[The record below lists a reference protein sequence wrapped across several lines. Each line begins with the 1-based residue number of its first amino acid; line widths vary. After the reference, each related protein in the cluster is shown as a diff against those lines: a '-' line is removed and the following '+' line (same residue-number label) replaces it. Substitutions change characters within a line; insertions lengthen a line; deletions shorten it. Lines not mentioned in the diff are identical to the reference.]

1 MRRPTMLLAFAL
13 AVAAGMPPC
22 AARAA
27 LLGDAALS
35 YSAERTVTVNGNT
48 FTGTVFHVPGR
59 DRHEQAIQGIP
70 EVVILDAAAK
80 RGWLVLPGL
89 RSYVEF
95 AFPQLMAELGD
106 PSLLRQPAGRETIN
120 GVRTTKFRIEHT
132 AADGMRAH
140 GFAWVSPDGLLMRL
154 EGTVQR
160 PGASRPTAIRMELDK
175 VQPGRQDPALFD
187 LPPGLVKL
195 PSEALQPLLGGKS
208 G

>member
-1 MRRPTMLLAFAL
+1 MRRLTMLLALAL
-13 AVAAGMPPC
+13 AVAAGMP
-22 AARAA
+22 ARAA
-27 LLGDAALS
+27 LLGDASMS
-35 YSAERTVTVNGNT
+35 YSAERTVTVNGNSY
-48 FTGTVFHVPGR
+48 TGTVFHMPGR
-59 DRHEQAIQGIP
+59 DRHEQVIQGMP

-106 PSLLRQPAGRETIN
+106 PSLLRRPVGRETIN
-120 GVRTTKFRIEHT
+120 GVRTTKFRIERT
-132 AADGMRAH
+132 AADGMQAQ
-140 GFAWVSPDGLLMRL
+140 GFAWVSPDGVLMRL
-154 EGTVQR
+154 DGTVQR

-175 VQPGRQDPALFD
+175 LQPGRQDQGLFD

-195 PSEALQPLLGGKS
+195 PSEALQPLLGGKP

>member
-13 AVAAGMPPC
+13 AVAAMPAGM
-22 AARAA
+22 ARAA
-27 LLGDAALS
+27 LLGDAPLS
-35 YSAERTVTVNGNT
+35 YSAERTVTVNGT
-48 FTGTVFHVPGR
+48 TYTGMVFHVPGR
-59 DRHEQAIQGIP
+59 DRHEQAIQGMP

-106 PSLLRQPAGRETIN
+106 PSLLRRPVGRETIN
-120 GVRTTKFRIEHT
+120 GVHTTKFRIERT
-132 AADGMRAH
+132 AADGMQAQ
-140 GFAWVSPDGLLMRL
+140 GFAWISPDGVLMRL
-154 EGTVQR
+154 DGTVQR

-175 VQPGRQDPALFD
+175 LQPGRQDQGLFD

-195 PSEALQPLLGGKS
+195 PSEALQPLLGGKP